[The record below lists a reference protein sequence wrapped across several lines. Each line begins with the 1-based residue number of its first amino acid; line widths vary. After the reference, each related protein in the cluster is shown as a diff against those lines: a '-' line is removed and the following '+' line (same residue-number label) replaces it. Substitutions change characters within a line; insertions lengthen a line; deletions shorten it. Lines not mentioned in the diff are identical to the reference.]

1 MYLKECK
8 NRITCPLI
16 TAKQLGG
23 LAYPIAD
30 VVSVVTL
37 ANRNVKHFCFVIPFF
52 QYKVLNYL
60 KFP

>member
-16 TAKQLGG
+16 TAKLLGG

-30 VVSVVTL
+30 VVSVVIL
-37 ANRNVKHFCFVIPFF
+37 ANRDVKYFCFVTPLF
-52 QYKVLNYL
+52 QYQLLNYL
-60 KFP
+60 KLT